1 MRHFL
6 FGKVM
11 IILTEKADC
20 KMFIVILW
28 SYNKDFDAAHLHQ
41 FALGM
46 TFEKSSCNK
55 NGHFKNSIIFHF
67 TFFSASIR

>member
-6 FGKVM
+6 FGKAVM

-28 SYNKDFDAAHLHQ
+28 SYNKDFDAA
-41 FALGM
+41 
-46 TFEKSSCNK
+46 SSL
-55 NGHFKNSIIFHF
+55 SICFRNDLLEVLKKF
-67 TFFSASIR
+67 LK